1 MIILKTFI
9 IIFTNYTLF
18 DEIGK
23 TIDKNFRK
31 FRDKIDRKIKVPNT
45 NHDNSLPRQDKE
57 RTLSFLRLADHLCS
71 IHMPSINNQC
81 HRNSSVKETVNERG
95 KGTFETSIPKRGLRK
110 IRKFIHEKPIY
121 REKYL
126 HKKKA
131 TLILKFV
138 TKNIKYVF
146 WHGFRF
152 ILTQSWNSSI

>member
-1 MIILKTFI
+1 MKSGKRLIKTFVNSE
-9 IIFTNYTLF
+9 TRS
-18 DEIGK
+18 IGK
-23 TIDKNFRK
+23 LK
-31 FRDKIDRKIKVPNT
+31 FRTRTTIIPFRDRIK
-45 NHDNSLPRQDKE
+45 RE
-57 RTLSFLRLADHLCS
+57 LSFLRLADHLCS

-95 KGTFETSIPKRGLRK
+95 KETFETSIPKRGLRK
-110 IRKFIHEKPIY
+110 IRKFIHGKPIY
-121 REKYL
+121 CEKYL

-152 ILTQSWNSSI
+152 ILT